1 MFDINN
7 IRNFAAAI
15 TVSAGL
21 LISCAGLDEQQ
32 SQTVGYLAAPSLDVD
47 VTVDNLV
54 QTKAWNF
61 DIPQPSV
68 EDINIVVKDK
78 DGKEKYN
85 GKGFWSS
92 PLVMPVGA
100 YTIDAVSGTNTF
112 GAPYLKGHISG
123 TIAPLEQNSPEQLT
137 LSLENA
143 LVKVT
148 VSEELTAHFT
158 PAATLLLKSGSDTY
172 TADYGQWA
180 YVPSGAD
187 LALEL
192 SGTNK
197 AGNGAKFSYS
207 LTSPSPKK
215 AYSVVCGLDKTD
227 WPSISLKVKPE
238 DAWLS
243 RIYITEQASFSGSI
257 SKENEESVVYE
268 AIPAS
273 SDWGNMADIMTA
285 EPEEN
290 VYVFKELAPG
300 EYKVRARVGALV
312 SNVVAVN
319 TALDVAKDMTV
330 TATHTYTSGDLDG
343 TDVSMTL
350 NKSTYIKNAVSQWN
364 LDLYNAA
371 GGNALRSELAV
382 DAVSDGS
389 EITSGWPFLPT
400 GGGEGYILNA
410 GLVMDGTEYT
420 MSPSVA
426 FTNQPTFTV
435 TASGYTTY
443 DKYRD
448 YLTSKSAADLSA
460 ANQEGKAEYIFQISS
475 SVTISENLLNNPNY
489 TKKVYYTC
497 GPYTDIAYDFV
508 NGEGDTDTAVKV
520 HNIGDVGGFSWGQNT
535 LTAGVSFA
543 GTRCNSAGDVCH
555 ITGLPYKSPDLMT
568 SSVTIG
574 SAVTDWATTGT
585 VEFWSGRGYQILKW
599 YLGGVTAGTLYS
611 PQFQVPSNTNIS
623 YSSSACYWTT
633 GSTSWPYDGETVTL
647 YSGSTAT
654 LNKSTANS
662 KSVDRIS
669 VTVGQA
675 PSASKFTSFSHNSVL
690 MPNGRI
696 SLGSDETKD
705 NNLAENWVTIGY
717 LNVSYN

>member
-137 LSLENA
+137 LSLANA

-243 RIYITEQASFSGSI
+243 RIYITEHASFSGSI

-268 AIPAS
+268 SIPAS

-285 EPEEN
+285 ESEED
-290 VYVFKELAPG
+290 VYVFKELVPG

-312 SNVVAVN
+312 SNVVTVN
-319 TALDVAKDMTV
+319 TALDAAKDMTV

-371 GGNALRSELAV
+371 GGNALRSGLAV

-400 GGGEGYILNA
+400 GSGEGYILNA

-420 MSPSVA
+420 MSQSVA

-448 YLTSKSAADLSA
+448 YLTSKSAADLNA

-555 ITGLPYKSPDLMT
+555 ITGLPYSVSFKDNVNPSGWNFSNNDSGQNRLILKEGGASALSSTFHVPTDINVQTVLNAYAYGGSIPNYKPT
-568 SSVTIG
+568 INFSASNSVTNGGEVEATLSGSNLLPNQAAFTDIYGNITLTPSAVRVCIYANGDKYWSSV
-574 SAVTDWATTGT
+574 
-585 VEFWSGRGYQILKW
+585 
-599 YLGGVTAGTLYS
+599 GGVKIGVVCDH
-611 PQFQVPSNTNIS
+611 F
-623 YSSSACYWTT
+623 
-633 GSTSWPYDGETVTL
+633 STKY
-647 YSGSTAT
+647 
-654 LNKSTANS
+654 
-662 KSVDRIS
+662 R
-669 VTVGQA
+669 
-675 PSASKFTSFSHNSVL
+675 
-690 MPNGRI
+690 
-696 SLGSDETKD
+696 
-705 NNLAENWVTIGY
+705 
-717 LNVSYN
+717 

>member
-137 LSLENA
+137 LSLANA

-172 TADYGQWA
+172 TADYGQWT
-180 YVPSGAD
+180 YVPSVPDVA
-187 LALEL
+187 LELEL

-243 RIYITEQASFSGSI
+243 RIYITQPASFSGNI
-257 SKENEESVVYE
+257 SQENKDSLVYE

-273 SDWGNMADIMTA
+273 SDWSNAADVETV
-285 EPEEN
+285 EPEGD
-290 VYVFKELAPG
+290 VYVFKKLTPG

-312 SNVVAVN
+312 SNVVTVN
-319 TALDVAKDMTV
+319 TALDAANDMTV

-350 NKSTYIKNAVSQWN
+350 NNKSSYIRNAVSQWN
-364 LDLYNAA
+364 LALYNAA
-371 GGNALRSELAV
+371 GGNALRSGLAV

-400 GGGEGYILNA
+400 GSGEGYILNA

-420 MSPSVA
+420 MSQSVA

-448 YLTSKSAADLSA
+448 YLTSKSEADLNA

-475 SVTISENLLNNPNY
+475 SAAISENLLKNPNY

-508 NGEGDTDTAVKV
+508 NGEGDMDTAVKV

-535 LTAGVSFA
+535 LTAGISFA

-555 ITGLPYKSPDLMT
+555 ITGLPYKKDFTSDSSTDGWSFVGRSGYNQTYTQDYKSGCGYLLYYAYTNDKGCDAFSPEYHVPDIINIQSDIKFFAGT
-568 SSVTIG
+568 SGAIVKTY
-574 SAVTDWATTGT
+574 TLYT
-585 VEFWSGRGYQILKW
+585 
-599 YLGGVTAGTLYS
+599 GVTSGT
-611 PQFQVPSNTNIS
+611 
-623 YSSSACYWTT
+623 
-633 GSTSWPYDGETVTL
+633 TVTKDTET
-647 YSGSTAT
+647 SIKENTWGSFNSAT
-654 LNKSTANS
+654 LT
-662 KSVDRIS
+662 
-669 VTVGQA
+669 
-675 PSASKFTSFSHNSVL
+675 FTTQFNNHNRLSFSHNADL
-690 MPNGRI
+690 
-696 SLGSDETKD
+696 
-705 NNLAENWVTIGY
+705 NWGQSEKHYIYIGY
-717 LNVSYN
+717 LSVMYR